1 MVKIYKEKLKAQVDI
16 CVAILLDPSN
26 TEIPT
31 IISRIFVNNDLNEVM
46 GSDQMKFAK
55 EYLEALSIPSVFE

>member
-1 MVKIYKEKLKAQVDI
+1 MDI

-26 TEIPT
+26 QEIPA

-46 GSDQMKFAK
+46 DSEQMQFAK
-55 EYLEALSIPSVFE
+55 TYLEGLAIPTVFE